1 MPVPNGFAY
10 QHPTYQPAMRLITA
24 ISNFFPAS
32 VTTSFDHNYETGD
45 IVRLFIPEG
54 WGMQQADQKI
64 GTITVTGA
72 TTFDIDIDTYNF
84 DPFIVPPDPSPFIIS
99 VAQVIPIGEI
109 NSKLTQ
115 STRNV
120 LGD

>member
-10 QHPTYQPAMRLITA
+10 QYPNYQPAMRLITA

-32 VTTSFDHNYETGD
+32 VTTSFDHNYQTGD

-64 GTITVTGA
+64 GTITVTGD
-72 TTFDIDIDTYNF
+72 TTFDIDIDTYNY

-99 VAQVIPIGEI
+99 VAQVIPIGEV

-115 STRNV
+115 ATRNI
-120 LGD
+120 LE